1 MSALKH
7 AFKRMKVPATDW
19 KKIFTNHISEKT
31 YPNYVKNLQH

>member
-7 AFKRMKVPATDW
+7 AFKRMKVPATY